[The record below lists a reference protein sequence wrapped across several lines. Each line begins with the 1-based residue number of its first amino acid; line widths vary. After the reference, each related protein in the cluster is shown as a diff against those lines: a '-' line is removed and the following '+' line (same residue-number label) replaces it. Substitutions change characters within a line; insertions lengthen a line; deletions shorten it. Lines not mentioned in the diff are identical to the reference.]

1 MHRNALCEFG
11 SLICSINAIL
21 GSTHFVCFLIINQI
35 EEFYLEKIY
44 EINRNNRVNRT
55 EIYMD
60 NPIKE
65 YKIVSDHIR

>member
-1 MHRNALCEFG
+1 MLDWAAH
-11 SLICSINAIL
+11 
-21 GSTHFVCFLIINQI
+21 THFVCFLIINQI